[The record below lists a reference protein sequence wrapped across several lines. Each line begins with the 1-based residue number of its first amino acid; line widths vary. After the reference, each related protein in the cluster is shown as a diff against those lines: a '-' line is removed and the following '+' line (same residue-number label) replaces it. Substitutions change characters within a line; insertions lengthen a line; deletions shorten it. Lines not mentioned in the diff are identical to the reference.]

1 MKVLALAYFIAYLET
16 LAIANGCS
24 LPMADPGS
32 MEGVEANYLLFSY
45 SSSFFTLHLLISS
58 PFPLFF
64 LSLQR
69 FPLLFP
75 LPPFSGY
82 NHPLSPATPSST
94 LPSIQGEPF
103 LSPSIWSSPTS
114 IPMTGVGQP
123 ASTPSFPTPMATTTV
138 LPFPAS
144 TRHKSGDGALT
155 GNITTTLIT
164 NCASARRAYEL
175 HGTTECVLPSLPVL
189 RWRSSRADLLYA
201 RHRDA
206 TPPPHTRRTR
216 CARGHGQLGACLGPS

>member
-1 MKVLALAYFIAYLET
+1 
-16 LAIANGCS
+16 
-24 LPMADPGS
+24 MADPGS

-45 SSSFFTLHLLISS
+45 SSSFF
-58 PFPLFF
+58 LFTF
-64 LSLQR
+64 
-69 FPLLFP
+69 FLFP
-75 LPPFSGY
+75 LPFPYSSSPFNASPSSSPFLRY

-206 TPPPHTRRTR
+206 TPPPHTRRSR